1 MPTVIV
7 YWSPT
12 RTLDQKAA
20 VARAMTEALVE
31 EAHARRGDVLI
42 IFQDIQ
48 PGDAARGGVM
58 TSGGKAENG
67 DAETQQE
74 KKEKID

>member
-12 RTLDQKAA
+12 RTPDQKAA

-31 EAHARRGDVLI
+31 EGHARREDVLI

-48 PGDAARGGVM
+48 PGDSARGGVLA
-58 TSGGKAENG
+58 SGGKAENEPQHQIEER
-67 DAETQQE
+67 D
-74 KKEKID
+74 